1 MNWEEKGKGFLNV
14 EKRFSAFRYYGVADF
29 VSWKMGWKPFLF
41 MFKNAINGH
50 FDVCVMRNG
59 LFNKYIIDYK
69 YLVKYWKPKLLP
81 LNY

>member
-29 VSWKMGWKPFLF
+29 VSWKMGWEPFLF

-50 FDVCVMRNG
+50 FDVFV
-59 LFNKYIIDYK
+59 
-69 YLVKYWKPKLLP
+69 
-81 LNY
+81 